1 MIDASAD
8 RLRDDYLIRLDAA
21 MAELPHGV
29 AGDLRAGIEEELTG
43 LDGAAVAARIAQLGE
58 PEQIVRGA
66 AEEIPGAA
74 HAPVP
79 VAPARLP
86 ATSTRG
92 FAVTAALVLSFGGI
106 VVPFVGWVVG
116 AVLVSLS
123 PLWRTG
129 EKALAILVPMLAAVL
144 VLAGGLLPWAEAS
157 EVVSSAD
164 SVAAANP
171 LMPAWY
177 DLLWSVPMIA
187 GLLLVPA
194 SGLWLIWRLRG
205 RTAP

>member
-21 MAELPHGV
+21 MAALPHGV
-29 AGDLRAGIEEELTG
+29 AGDLRAGIEEELAG

-58 PEQIVRGA
+58 PEKIARGA
-66 AEEIPGAA
+66 VDALPDAGAA
-74 HAPVP
+74 AVAA
-79 VAPARLP
+79 APARP
-86 ATSTRG
+86 PVTSTRG
-92 FAVTAALVLSFGGI
+92 FAITAALVLSFGGI
-106 VVPFVGWVVG
+106 VVPFVGWIVG

-123 PLWRTG
+123 TLWRTG
-129 EKALAILVPMLAAVL
+129 EKALAILVPLVGTIL
-144 VLAGGLLPWAEAS
+144 VLAAGLLPFSVTGEA
-157 EVVSSAD
+157 VSSSGAGD
-164 SVAAANP
+164 AVNP

-194 SGLWLIWRLRG
+194 SGIWLIWRLRG
-205 RTAP
+205 RAAV